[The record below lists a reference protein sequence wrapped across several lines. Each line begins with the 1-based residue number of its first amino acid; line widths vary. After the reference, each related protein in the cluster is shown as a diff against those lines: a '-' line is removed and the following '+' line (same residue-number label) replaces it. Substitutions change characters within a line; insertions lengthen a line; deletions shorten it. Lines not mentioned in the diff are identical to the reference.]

1 MGNEVKVR
9 DLMVAR
15 LRLVHNTRTQL
26 YKNIAYLIAS
36 LLFLTLLASGN
47 ATVAIWGGG
56 ILLAGM
62 VLLLGLPKW
71 TFWDDYQTE
80 LVPDSFLK
88 EVEESNVPSELKGL
102 IAVAYAEA
110 QDLMFRDVLEIEC
123 RYEIAEKRQTG
134 TGFQSLSKHIKRT
147 D

>member
-26 YKNIAYLIAS
+26 HKNIAYLIAS

-80 LVPDSFLK
+80 LVPPEF
-88 EVEESNVPSELKGL
+88 
-102 IAVAYAEA
+102 
-110 QDLMFRDVLEIEC
+110 IE
-123 RYEIAEKRQTG
+123 
-134 TGFQSLSKHIKRT
+134 
-147 D
+147 